1 MTTVRLSNRQYR
13 GFNVTTY
20 ASEYDTTYTVIN
32 ANEIVDVVDSE
43 SPTIINAYID
53 NLLNVPISS
62 IDFTFD
68 ALPDLFPYCPLTEA
82 AR

>member
-53 NLLNVPISS
+53 SLFPVFTVPAY
-62 IDFTFD
+62 DFD
-68 ALPDLFPYCPLTEA
+68 ALPDLFPYSPLTEA